1 MNASRQPK
9 GIPVGGEFAANTH
22 DEAPA
27 MATPWVRQ
35 SAPLSEI
42 NLNSLRFCAMNYT
55 DPDIGSKYDLN
66 PPYQRGAVW
75 TDQQRR
81 DLMQSFLSG
90 VPVGAVI
97 VNQRS
102 YTTSENERVF
112 GAPHIYAV
120 IDGKQ
125 RIETIQAFHRGEFSV
140 PADWWEDRSIDPT
153 RVSADGTVTY
163 GDLTD
168 YGQRRFDMFPI
179 PTEVANVKSL
189 RAEAAIFRLVN
200 TGGTDQTDDDI
211 ARAAVVEGNSNG

>member
-1 MNASRQPK
+1 MSTSRQPK
-9 GIPVGGEFAANTH
+9 GTTVGGEFAANTH
-22 DEAPA
+22 DEANEL
-27 MATPWVRQ
+27 ATPWVRT
-35 SAPLSEI
+35 SAPLPEI
-42 NLNSLRFCAMNYT
+42 HLSSMRYCAMNYT

-75 TDQQRR
+75 TEQQRR

-90 VPVGAVI
+90 IPIGAVI

-102 YTTSENERVF
+102 YDTAENIRVF
-112 GAPHIYAV
+112 GTPNIYAV

-125 RIETIQAFHRGEFSV
+125 RIETIQAFHRGDFGV
-140 PADWWEDRSIDPT
+140 PADWWEDQSIDPN

-163 GDLTD
+163 DDLTD

-179 PTEVANVKSL
+179 PTEVASVKSL

-200 TGGTDQTDDDI
+200 TGGTEQTDDDI
-211 ARAAVVEGNSNG
+211 ARAAAIEGATNG